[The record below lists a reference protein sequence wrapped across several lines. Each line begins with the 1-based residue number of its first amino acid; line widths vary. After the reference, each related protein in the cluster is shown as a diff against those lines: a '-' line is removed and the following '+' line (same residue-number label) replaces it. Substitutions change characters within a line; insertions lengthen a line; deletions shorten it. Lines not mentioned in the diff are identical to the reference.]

1 MIINTRIFGEI
12 EIEDSKIIT
21 FANGIVGFPD
31 LTEFALVHNEEKGK
45 NSNVKWLQSIQE
57 PSFALPVIDPLAV
70 FPEYN
75 PEVDDDLLKPLGNI
89 DPEEILVLV
98 TLTVPKV
105 IEEMSVNLKAPIVIS
120 AKNKKACQVIAEGND
135 YSVKYKIYHILEAF
149 KNAK

>member
-21 FANGIVGFPD
+21 FTNGIVGFPD

-45 NSNVKWLQSIQE
+45 SSNVKWLQSIQE
-57 PSFALPVIDPLAV
+57 PSFALPVVDPLTV

-75 PEVDDDLLKPLGNI
+75 PEVDDDLLKPLGKI

>member
-45 NSNVKWLQSIQE
+45 NSNVKWFQSIQE

>member
-12 EIEDSKIIT
+12 EVEDSKIIT